1 MYSRAPRIT
10 DPSARSSATTRT
22 GPGAYEIRTH
32 TQTSQRNGYAP
43 FLCLSSRQ
51 SVFDRSVGEL
61 CSPGPAH
68 YDGVLLKNSV
78 VGGHSLQNRSRRFEE
93 YLSDGP
99 GPGAYD
105 IFQPFGKKSDFRS
118 APDGVS
124 KNSWTRGWF
133 QCEMGVPSIPSP
145 GQAYGYEENEHR
157 VLCRHKPPS
166 ADQSLGPAFYSPA
179 QVESRYKGVHFG
191 QMTGKRAE
199 VKVCEGPGPGE
210 YHPEGDHSV
219 CYVNVNLRRELKIR
233 NELQIH
239 RYHELLPLLE
249 EKKGV
254 PGPGQYLVKSQFDK
268 PTSMYGAADNRPPFM
283 PGKEVAPPVGTYNDP
298 RCALDSLKKATGL
311 NRKPFSLTAARFLPE
326 NRKHTTPGLG
336 AYNVFDYGPGAYNV
350 FDYGPGAYN
359 VFDYGIARDSVK
371 KAHLESVRKGGFG
384 ATAQRTLIFLS
395 KDEAHSPGPTHYKV
409 DKAPMESY
417 KQQPTA
423 VFRSATKRLTTS
435 LHTKV
440 TNPQLTMSV
449 PAKVSNPQLNTSIL
463 SKVTN
468 PQVTTTHPPPT
479 LYQVREA
486 FEKTYGRPHARPRTD
501 AAQKRQSCF
510 LSSAP
515 RNTSFL
521 LSDPQIPGPGH
532 YSPEM
537 KTRPKL
543 ALIGSHEDRFKQSKD
558 TTPGPGAYVL
568 SPVHLDT
575 VLKGTFNVTLRNPLV
590 PHDQTVHLQDIT
602 PELFVG
608 SCA

>member
-32 TQTSQRNGYAP
+32 TQTNGYAP

-68 YDGVLLKNSV
+68 YDGNSV

-118 APDGVS
+118 
-124 KNSWTRGWF
+124 
-133 QCEMGVPSIPSP
+133 CEMGVPSIPSP

-233 NELQIH
+233 NELQIN

-283 PGKEVAPPVGTYNDP
+283 SQTPRFRSGKEVAPPVGTYNDP

-326 NRKHTTPGLG
+326 NRKHTTP
-336 AYNVFDYGPGAYNV
+336 
-350 FDYGPGAYN
+350 GPGAYN

-435 LHTKV
+435 LHTKD
-440 TNPQLTMSV
+440 TPS
-449 PAKVSNPQLNTSIL
+449 
-463 SKVTN
+463 
-468 PQVTTTHPPPT
+468 PT

-590 PHDQTVHLQDIT
+590 PHDQTVHLRDIT